1 MPRVNRKQL
10 RELEQRIA
18 PQRVRAQIVMCSI
31 EEWPDVGQAAWED
44 AVQAGD
50 RRRQEDLVEQYEGVR
65 PDLQGPWVRLILVPP
80 RVGDG
85 V

>member
-1 MPRVNRKQL
+1 MLKVTL
-10 RELEQRIA
+10 RRIAALEGRIA
-18 PQRVRAQIVMCSI
+18 PKRERAQIVMCSI
-31 EEWPDVGQAAWED
+31 EDWPGAGQAAWED

-50 RRRQEDLVEQYEGVR
+50 RRWQEDLVEQYEGVR
-65 PDLQGPWVRLILVPP
+65 PDLHGPWVGLILVPP

>member
-18 PQRVRAQIVMCSI
+18 PKRVLAQIVMCSI
-31 EEWPDVGQAAWED
+31 EEWPEAGQAAWEE
-44 AVQAGD
+44 AKRAGD
-50 RRRQEDLVEQYEGVR
+50 RRRQEDLVEQYEGKR
-65 PDLQGPWVRLILVPP
+65 PDLQGPWVGLILVPP

>member
-10 RELEQRIA
+10 RDLEQRIA
-18 PQRVRAQIVMCSI
+18 PKKPLAPLVMCSI
-31 EEWPDVGQAAWED
+31 EEWPDAGQAAWED

-50 RRRQEDLVEQYEGVR
+50 RHRQEDLVEQYEGMR
-65 PDLQGPWVRLILVPP
+65 PDLQGPYVGLILLPP
-80 RVGDG
+80 RVGEG